1 MPNIDAQ
8 KFKIDSQRPKT
19 DSQRPKF
26 RKLSVSV
33 DTEVDVKK
41 MSKFR
46 SF

>member
-1 MPNIDAQ
+1 MPNMDSQ
-8 KFKIDSQRPKT
+8 KFKNDSQKPKT
-19 DSQRPKF
+19 YSQGPKF

-33 DTEVDVKK
+33 DTGVDVKK